1 MENTNLKATAVRIGK
16 SKNETI
22 YVDGEVFIK
31 SSEIGKWN
39 YIVRITRDF
48 PTCVAGCVNLC
59 KARTLESAEK
69 INDIPC
75 YPIKGICKREIVKV
89 ERAA

>member
-1 MENTNLKATAVRIGK
+1 MTNLTAKAIQIGK

-48 PTCVAGCVNLC
+48 PTCVAGRVTIC
-59 KARTLESAEK
+59 KARTAESAEK
-69 INDIPC
+69 INDIPI
-75 YPIKGICKREIVKV
+75 YPISGICKREIVKV

>member
-1 MENTNLKATAVRIGK
+1 MNNFKATATRIGK

-22 YVDGEVFIK
+22 CVDGEVFIK

-39 YIVRITRDF
+39 YIIRITRDF
-48 PTCVAGCVNLC
+48 PLCVAGNVSIC

-75 YPIKGICKREIVKV
+75 YPISGISKREIVKV
-89 ERAA
+89 ERVA

>member
-1 MENTNLKATAVRIGK
+1 MKVTASRIGK

-31 SSEIGKWN
+31 STKIGKWD
-39 YIVRITRDF
+39 YVVRVTRDF
-48 PTCVAGCVNLC
+48 PKCVAGQSTLC

-69 INDIPC
+69 INDIPI
-75 YPIKGICKREIVKV
+75 YPISGICKREIVKV
-89 ERAA
+89 ERGA